1 MFKDRRDAGVQLT
14 VALKAYQD
22 KDPLI
27 FALPRGGVPVA
38 YPIAKAFHVPLYVW
52 VARKIGAPFNPEY
65 GVGAISHGV
74 EIFDE
79 RVLLQLHLSHDDLQE
94 TIVQETIEMN
104 RRSALYGMSISPD
117 KIQGKIVIVIDD
129 GIATGITAEAA
140 LKSIKRF
147 KPGKLILAVPV
158 GARSTMNHLKAK
170 VDELICLETHQ
181 NFKAVGEFYQ
191 NFSQTTDAEVLR
203 LLSELA

>member
-38 YPIAKAFHVPLYVW
+38 YSIAKAFHVPLYVW

-74 EIFDE
+74 ELFDE
-79 RVLLQLHLSHDDLQE
+79 KALLQLHLSHDDLQD
-94 TIVQETIEMN
+94 TIVQETIEMK
-104 RRSALYGMSISPD
+104 RRSALYGMSLPID
-117 KIQGKIVIVIDD
+117 QIQGRIVILIDD

-140 LKSIKRF
+140 LKSIRQFSPK
-147 KPGKLILAVPV
+147 KLVLAVPV
-158 GARSTMNHLKAK
+158 GAKSTINRLKSQA
-170 VDELICLETHQ
+170 DEVLCLEAHQ
-181 NFKAVGEFYQ
+181 HFRAVGEFYE
-191 NFSQTTDAEVLR
+191 NFSQTTDAEVLC
-203 LLSELA
+203 LLNELN

>member
-22 KDPLI
+22 KNPLI

-38 YPIAKAFHVPLYVW
+38 YSIAKAFHVPLYVW

-74 EIFDE
+74 ELFDE
-79 RVLLQLHLSHDDLQE
+79 RALLQLHLSHDDLQD

-117 KIQGKIVIVIDD
+117 KIQGRIVILIDD

-140 LKSIKRF
+140 LKSIKQF
-147 KPGKLILAVPV
+147 EPQKLILAVPV
-158 GARSTMNHLKAK
+158 APRSTINRLKLQ
-170 VDELICLETHQ
+170 VDEVICLEAHQ
-181 NFKAVGEFYQ
+181 HFKAVGEFYKD
-191 NFSQTTDAEVLR
+191 FSQTVDAEVLR